1 VRRTI
6 AILAGTAI
14 AASTVAVAAP
24 ANAAETIPGGG
35 ASFPYVFLSQCL
47 SDFNASQNNFDIE
60 YTSTGSGTG
69 KGNFTKGTFVY
80 AQTDSKFSSGTE
92 PSFGWEYIPNI
103 GGAIVFPINLKNSK
117 TGRSLGSS
125 IQLKQKTL
133 AKIMGGQITNWRDR
147 EILNANPRIAAGI
160 PNKDI
165 TVVYRSDK
173 SGTTNNL
180 LQYLNSWAPSI
191 FAEVQDTMSTAFP
204 GGKPPSNS
212 VSGNK
217 NSGVMA
223 QILAKDGAIGYVD
236 LGDAKGYPA
245 ARVENALGEF
255 VAPSSSS
262 AARNLANQTD
272 VQSSGLVDL
281 NYKVR
286 AKGAYPIAIFS
297 YALARTD
304 GKGANGLGVR
314 QFVDYTIQKCGP
326 SRAAALGF
334 VPVGG
339 KVLAKA
345 KQLVRQIK

>member
-1 VRRTI
+1 MRRSI

-14 AASTVAVAAP
+14 AASSVAIAAP

-80 AQTDSKFSSGTE
+80 AQTDSKFKKGTE
-92 PSFGWEYIPNI
+92 PDFGWEYIPNI
-103 GGAIVFPINLKNSK
+103 GGAITFPINLKNSK

-125 IQLKQKTL
+125 IQLKQSTL
-133 AKIMGGQITNWRDR
+133 TKIMAGKITKWRDR
-147 EILNANPRIAAGI
+147 EILRSNPRIASGI
-160 PNKDI
+160 PNEDI
-165 TVVYRSDK
+165 TVVYRADK

-180 LQYLNSWAPSI
+180 LQHFNAWSPSI
-191 FAEVQDTMSTAFP
+191 WSSVEDIMSTAFP

-212 VSGNK
+212 ISGNK
-217 NSGVMA
+217 NAGVMA
-223 QILAKDGAIGYVD
+223 QIYKTPGAIGYVD

-245 ARVENALGEF
+245 ARIQNGNGQF
-255 VAPSSSS
+255 VAPSSRS

-272 VQSSGLVDL
+272 VQSNGLVDL
-281 NYKVR
+281 NYNVKVS
-286 AKGAYPIAIFS
+286 GAYPIAIFS

-314 QFVDYTIQKCGP
+314 QWVDYVIQKCGP
-326 SRAAALGF
+326 SRAASLGF

-339 KVLAKA
+339 KVLNKAKA
-345 KQLVRQIK
+345 LVRDIK

>member
-1 VRRTI
+1 VRRSI
-6 AILAGTAI
+6 AILAGTAL
-14 AASTVAVAAP
+14 AASTVALAAP

-80 AQTDSKFSSGTE
+80 AQSDSKFKEGTE
-92 PSFGWEYIPNI
+92 PDFGWEYIPNI
-103 GGAIVFPINLKNSK
+103 GGAITFPINLKNSK

-133 AKIMGGQITNWRDR
+133 AKILGGQITNWRDP
-147 EILNANPRIAAGI
+147 EILKSNPRIASGI
-160 PNKDI
+160 PNEDI
-165 TVVYRSDK
+165 TVVYRADK

-180 LQYLNSWAPSI
+180 LQHLNAWTPSI
-191 FAEVQDTMSTAFP
+191 FDSVEDIMSTAFP

-217 NSGVMA
+217 NAGVMA
-223 QILAKDGAIGYVD
+223 QVYKTDGAIGYVD

-245 ARVENALGEF
+245 ARIQNAMGQY
-255 VAPSSSS
+255 VAPSSRS

-272 VQSSGLVDL
+272 IQPSGLVDL
-281 NYKVR
+281 NYNVK
-286 AKGAYPIAIFS
+286 ASGAYPVAIFS
-297 YALARTD
+297 YGLARTD
-304 GKGANGLGVR
+304 GKGPNGLGVR
-314 QFVDYTIQKCGP
+314 QFQDYVIQKCGP
-326 SRAAALGF
+326 SRAASLGF

-345 KQLVRQIK
+345 KDLVRKIK

>member
-1 VRRTI
+1 MRRSI
-6 AILAGTAI
+6 AIIAGAAI
-14 AASTVAVAAP
+14 AASSVAIAAP

-35 ASFPYVFLSQCL
+35 ASFPRVFLSQCL

-69 KGNFTKGTFVY
+69 KGNFAKGTFVY
-80 AQTDSKFSSGTE
+80 AQSDSKYSAGDE
-92 PSFGWEYIPNI
+92 PDFGWEYIPNI
-103 GGAIVFPINLKNSK
+103 GGAIVFPINLENTR

-125 IQLKQKTL
+125 IQLKQSTL
-133 AKIMGGQITNWRDR
+133 SKIMAGEITNWRDR
-147 EILNANPRIAAGI
+147 EILRSNRRIASGI
-160 PNKDI
+160 PDQDI

-180 LQYLNSWAPSI
+180 LQYLNDWTPSI
-191 FAEVQDTMSTAFP
+191 WPEVQDTMSTAFP

-217 NSGVMA
+217 NTGVMS

-245 ARVENALGEF
+245 ARIQNALGQF
-255 VAPSSSS
+255 VAPSSST

-272 VQSSGLVDL
+272 IDSTGLVNL
-281 NYKVR
+281 NYQVR

-304 GKGANGLGVR
+304 GRGPNGLGVR
-314 QFVDYTIQKCGP
+314 QFQDYVIQKCGP
-326 SRAAALGF
+326 SRAASLGF

-345 KQLVRQIK
+345 RELVRKIK